1 MSSSSFDAADLA
13 RQCAETSWVRALAR
27 RLVARDDADDLA
39 QEASARAVQ
48 APPRPGARPAWFRR
62 VLVRLAHTGHRAASR
77 RRRHEAIAARIERPD
92 PDPVDLAARLEAQ
105 GALIAAVHS
114 LEEPYRAAILLRY
127 FEDLSPRAIAMATGV
142 PVRTVHTR
150 LHRALVMLRAR
161 LDGRFGGR
169 AAWIAFLTPTCAPAA
184 TTTATTLALMSPHA
198 KLAVTA
204 AACAV
209 LVSFGAFWAMAQST
223 RSGDVPAV
231 PPPVLTAD
239 LRTTR
244 AESAEGAERSV
255 VPAPEPAE
263 RTTPAAVQ
271 PEAPFVLAGTVYD
284 VAARTV
290 RDVHVRFLPF
300 GTSSGSGVRARTD
313 DAGRFRLELASVQGG
328 HLDVDEP
335 GWSTVYRAVLWG
347 NRDVG
352 ELTLVVVE
360 AAPVAGVVVDEAGSP
375 VPEATVRVHAAAPPR
390 AGFPGSLERCL
401 PGEWDARTDGDG
413 RFALPDAPRL
423 TGAVL
428 QTDAPGFVQDRRAIP
443 DALAE
448 VRIGLQRNRALLA
461 GEVRHH
467 DGKPAADVAVFC
479 GSYGTHTD
487 GEGRFTVDLAA
498 VAPDGP
504 RQRQRWL
511 VAAATGFLPARLR
524 CPAEAW
530 QDPASWPQ
538 PLVLRLGEPALRID
552 GRVVDDDGRALEGA
566 TVTALDLE
574 PLGDPRPDLPI
585 DSMSTVEFLARV
597 HARVSAGGGEFW
609 EASSPGL
616 AAGGFSVGGLQQ
628 RPYRLQ
634 VEHSASLR
642 SFVTEPI
649 AAGSHGIELRM
660 PPARRYGAIA
670 GVVRDRQNR
679 PVAQAS
685 VWCSRRAGDARVS
698 TEGLT
703 TDAEGRFAFP
713 AGLTADVDLLQV
725 QAPGIAWPSEFPLR
739 LGERVDALDL
749 VVPVRTTVKVEA
761 SPATADATAVA
772 FCRRDG
778 TRVGVTITHGNMAW
792 GQDVVSL
799 TGGSSETI
807 TVPDDAVEVV
817 VLHGETERGR
827 YPIELKTDEVNR
839 LRF

>member
-1 MSSSSFDAADLA
+1 MPARSRRRHDQARGRRGSGASF
-13 RQCAETSWVRALAR
+13 
-27 RLVARDDADDLA
+27 
-39 QEASARAVQ
+39 
-48 APPRPGARPAWFRR
+48 
-62 VLVRLAHTGHRAASR
+62 VRLAHTGHRAASR
-77 RRRHEAIAARIERPD
+77 RRRHEAIAAGIERPD
-92 PDPVDLAARLEAQ
+92 PDPADLAARLEAQ
-105 GALIAAVHS
+105 GALIAAVQS
-114 LEEPYRAAILLRY
+114 LEEPYRTAILLRY

-169 AAWIAFLTPTCAPAA
+169 AAWIACLTPTCAPAA

-204 AACAV
+204 ACAV
-209 LVSFGAFWAMAQST
+209 LVSLGAFWAMAQST
-223 RSGDVPAV
+223 RGGDVPAV

-244 AESAEGAERSV
+244 SESAEGAERSV
-255 VPAPEPAE
+255 VPAPEPIE
-263 RTTPAAVQ
+263 RTAPAAVE
-271 PEAPFVLAGTVYD
+271 PVAPFVLAGTVYD
-284 VAARTV
+284 VAARAV
-290 RDVHVRFLPF
+290 RDVHVRFLPL

-328 HLDVDEP
+328 YLDVDEP

-375 VPEATVRVHAAAPPR
+375 VPEATVRVHAAPPPR

-401 PGEWDARTDGDG
+401 PGEWQARTDGDG
-413 RFALPDAPRL
+413 RFALRHAPRFA
-423 TGAVL
+423 GASL
-428 QTDAPGFVQDRRAIP
+428 QTEAPGFVQDRRPLPEAP
-443 DALAE
+443 TE
-448 VRIGLQRNRALLA
+448 VRIELERNRALLA
-461 GEVRHH
+461 GEVRHR

-479 GSYGTHTD
+479 GGYGTHTD

-498 VAPDGP
+498 VSADGP

-538 PLVLRLGEPALRID
+538 PLVLRLGEPALSID
-552 GRVVDDDGRALEGA
+552 GRVLDDDGRPLEDA

-574 PLGDPRPDLPI
+574 PLGDPASDLPV

-609 EASSPGL
+609 EAAAPRL
-616 AAGGFSVGGLQQ
+616 AEGGFSVCGLQQ

-634 VEHSASLR
+634 VEHRASLR
-642 SFVTEPI
+642 AFVTEPI

-660 PPARRYGAIA
+660 PPARRFGVIA

-685 VWCSRRAGDARVS
+685 VWCSRRAGDERVS

-725 QAPGIAWPSEFPLR
+725 QAPGIAWASEFPVR
-739 LGERVDALDL
+739 LGESVDALDL

-778 TRVGVTITHGNMAW
+778 TRVGATITHGDMAW

-807 TVPDDAVEVV
+807 TVPDDAVEAV